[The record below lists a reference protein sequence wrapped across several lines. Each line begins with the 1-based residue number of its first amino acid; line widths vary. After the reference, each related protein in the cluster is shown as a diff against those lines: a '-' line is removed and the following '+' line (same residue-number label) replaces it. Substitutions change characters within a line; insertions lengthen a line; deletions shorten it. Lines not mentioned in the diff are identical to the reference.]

1 MGERHSGQ
9 NRFAGSTGYHRPVPK
24 GGAKQ
29 DLPVIAAGGCWC
41 GLSFNHDWPGKA
53 AGLPHPRE
61 IRLSAKQDRS
71 SEVTMTQEEA
81 PHLSKNQLKPFTKR
95 TADLLCTIVNDY
107 GIKYRLNGNSILLY
121 PPDPD
126 ERPFR
131 VAARRRDETN
141 QQILEVQFME
151 HFGLVPPGTYSKST
165 HEPASAPSEPVQESS
180 DQEVQPMSESPAQP
194 QERTDSSLSDAIRQ
208 AVDLLNAAL
217 GVEDE
222 AIQAL
227 VEVDDLREQLR
238 DGARRLGEQRAELE
252 TLKRDLAAEK
262 RETTRLQVEFTKTQG
277 LLDETLIR
285 ADKAERRL
293 AVLREA
299 LSGD

>member
-1 MGERHSGQ
+1 
-9 NRFAGSTGYHRPVPK
+9 
-24 GGAKQ
+24 
-29 DLPVIAAGGCWC
+29 
-41 GLSFNHDWPGKA
+41 
-53 AGLPHPRE
+53 
-61 IRLSAKQDRS
+61 
-71 SEVTMTQEEA
+71 
-81 PHLSKNQLKPFTKR
+81 
-95 TADLLCTIVNDY
+95 
-107 GIKYRLNGNSILLY
+107 
-121 PPDPD
+121 
-126 ERPFR
+126 
-131 VAARRRDETN
+131 
-141 QQILEVQFME
+141 
-151 HFGLVPPGTYSKST
+151 
-165 HEPASAPSEPVQESS
+165 
-180 DQEVQPMSESPAQP
+180 MSESPAQP

-238 DGARRLGEQRAELE
+238 DGARQLGEQRAELE